1 MIRALTATL
10 RVSAQ
15 APCLAL
21 WSQSPVQ
28 MIVDW
33 KKEDSKVSLLY
44 SDPQIQLWKSFV
56 WKIKAWRSASELQLY
71 WTSPVLV
78 QCPEQNA
85 DFDSLVRE
93 HPIKIVFAWQN
104 KHPLRPDLVVLVG
117 PLASSRYHDPDNN
130 FILSNQNAFDLIII
144 WNDWAEIISA
154 AEYPKPIK
162 IHSELNSIANFRN
175 RWLRIS
181 PHDQD
186 NGTRILNQQLKLVTK
201 IFGRLN
207 SVANMD
213 KQKAYCMSHILCGR
227 HNETQTIFNMNDFV
241 SIKRVIELLVIFS

>member
-1 MIRALTATL
+1 MLNFR
-10 RVSAQ
+10 
-15 APCLAL
+15 
-21 WSQSPVQ
+21 
-28 MIVDW
+28 
-33 KKEDSKVSLLY
+33 
-44 SDPQIQLWKSFV
+44 
-56 WKIKAWRSASELQLY
+56 
-71 WTSPVLV
+71 
-78 QCPEQNA
+78 A
-85 DFDSLVRE
+85 DFDSLARE

-144 WNDWAEIISA
+144 WNDWAE
-154 AEYPKPIK
+154 YPKPIK

-201 IFGRLN
+201 IFGRPN
-207 SVANMD
+207 SVTNMD
-213 KQKAYCMSHILCGR
+213 KQKTYSMSHIVCGR
-227 HNETQTIFNMNDFV
+227 HNETQTWTILFLSKELLSYWLYFHKNKGF
-241 SIKRVIELLVIFS
+241 SIKLAMEELLNQQLWLTIFETCDKEYLKLKIFDESDFKRALNGDCLWW